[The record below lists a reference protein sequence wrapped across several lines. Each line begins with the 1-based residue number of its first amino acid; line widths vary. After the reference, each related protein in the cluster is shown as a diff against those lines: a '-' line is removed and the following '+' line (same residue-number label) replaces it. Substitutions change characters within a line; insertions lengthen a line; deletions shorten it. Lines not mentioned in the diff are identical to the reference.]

1 MILSQNNKTAIIK
14 ITFFFFFLDLEQSS
28 KFMGWGQHG
37 GLRAPETAP
46 LWEPG
51 SDFDDRV
58 QAAGPDTGTQTCYCP

>member
-1 MILSQNNKTAIIK
+1 
-14 ITFFFFFLDLEQSS
+14 
-28 KFMGWGQHG
+28 MGWGQHG